1 MLALIL
7 DKIQDIIVPSYTMK
21 FALLYH
27 DATIHTF
34 YVTFPKYLR
43 DITYYS
49 EFTDKR
55 IYVALHYYIQFLEH
69 IK

>member
-1 MLALIL
+1 MLASYFR
-7 DKIQDIIVPSYTMK
+7 QDARYNSPFVRYEIYV
-21 FALLYH
+21 
-27 DATIHTF
+27 TIFTL
-34 YVTFPKYLR
+34 YVTFAKYLR

-55 IYVALHYYIQFLEH
+55 IYVALYYYIQFLER